1 MNLNLSADASRCS
14 FWKCLSV
21 SSLVVVAII
30 SFCAAFL
37 LLAAEA
43 SQSNLPRNALWELV
57 HNICVPGQSLR
68 RDPNPCLEVDLTGG
82 MENGFAI
89 LRDPRGG
96 TQFLLIPTTPISGI
110 ESPAVRNP
118 NVTNY
123 FALAWEVRT
132 HLDDTL
138 HLNIPRDDVG
148 LAINSF
154 VSRSQDQL
162 HIHFSCIRT
171 DVWDTLHEHER
182 EIGNQWD
189 PFNFSL
195 VGHHYTA
202 MWVSGEHLKP
212 HNPFRLLAEGL
223 PDAAGDM
230 SNRTL
235 VVIGL
240 TRTNRNKGF
249 IILTD
254 QVNKDRGDLANGEEL
269 LDNAC
274 HIAVAGRKGNV
285 GQIEPRIE

>member
-1 MNLNLSADASRCS
+1 MNLDLSAEANRYS
-14 FWKCLSV
+14 FWKHLTV
-21 SSLVVVAII
+21 FSLVVIALI
-30 SFCAAFL
+30 SSCAAFL

-43 SQSNLPRNALWELV
+43 SQRNLPRNALWELV

-82 MENGFAI
+82 MENGYAI

-96 TQFLLIPTTPISGI
+96 TQFLLIPTAPISGI

-118 NVTNY
+118 NGTNY

-138 HLNIPRDDVG
+138 HLTIPRDDIG
-148 LAINSF
+148 LAINSL

-162 HIHFSCIRT
+162 HIHLSCIRT
-171 DVWDTLHEHER
+171 DVWGTLHEHER
-182 EIGNQWD
+182 EIGNQWA
-189 PFNFSL
+189 PFNFLL
-195 VGHHYTA
+195 VGRRYHA

-240 TRTNRNKGF
+240 TRTNGTKGF
-249 IILTD
+249 IILAD

-269 LDNAC
+269 LDNTC
-274 HIAVAGRKGNV
+274 HIAVVGRKGNV
-285 GQIEPRIE
+285 GLIEPRTE